1 MTKDKKNQI
10 PPASDYLR
18 GQREAAQYARVSTR
32 TISDWQ
38 ARRIVP
44 FIKPGRKLV
53 LFRKADIDAALAK
66 FMVAAV

>member
-1 MTKDKKNQI
+1 MKAQKNQI

-38 ARRIVP
+38 ARRIIP
-44 FIKPGRKLV
+44 FMKPARKLV
-53 LFRKADIDAALAK
+53 LFRKSDIDAALAK